1 MQHASRRPSFGR
13 DSVWLSA
20 ADIIA
25 VFLALVGQLLLAR
38 ALLAE
43 SYGLLVIALDLFA
56 TLFLLLDLGLPTLL
70 ARDGPRK
77 PSSIWSGMIQ
87 IYRLQIIAALVFAP
101 LACGLVIYLGAHDG
115 LMLLAAVIA
124 LVHIASYAP
133 RTALRAS
140 GDARF
145 ESITKVVERG
155 ITTAGYGLLYVSS
168 STNVVWYALVF
179 LVGASIG
186 CLLALWGAYRVS
198 NVNQDNKTD
207 FKELGSI
214 WENKKSLLIA
224 ALPFA
229 ITLGVLPYVI
239 RIEKFILSVELGLEE
254 VALFHV
260 AQLAWLAGLLIP
272 QAMRAALLPVLGASR
287 DNKELFNAHLNRVES
302 IAFGLVPIGL
312 VSGAGIVTLLLPVAF
327 PSEYFDGSL
336 GASAQ
341 DIFML
346 LLAGWAMTVLSVPS
360 YTSLQAGNQPWRFT
374 GLIALVVIMATLIG
388 WFLIRWGADKDAGF
402 ALEMAAYA
410 SVGSTFIMLFAGIG
424 LSQRW
429 KEFKGRGLQWI
440 FTIGLVFVTCYAF
453 SERSWW
459 ALSGLPLFILLPQAL
474 EAMRTTVGS
483 QTLERTSEAE

>member
-101 LACGLVIYLGAHDG
+101 LACGMVIILGAHDS

-155 ITTAGYGLLYVSS
+155 ITTAGYALLYVSS
-168 STNVVWYALVF
+168 STNVVWYAVVF
-179 LVGASIG
+179 LIGASIG

-198 NVNQDNKTD
+198 NVNQDKKTD

-272 QAMRAALLPVLGASR
+272 QAMGASR

-374 GLIALVVIMATLIG
+374 GLIAVVVIMATLIG
-388 WFLIRWGADKDAGF
+388 WFLISWGADKDVGF

-410 SVGSTFIMLFAGIG
+410 SIASTFIMLFAGIG

-429 KEFKGRGLQWI
+429 KEFKHRGLQWT

-474 EAMRTTVGS
+474 EAMRTTVGP
-483 QTLERTSEAE
+483 QTPERTHEAE

>member
-1 MQHASRRPSFGR
+1 MQHTSRRPSFGR

-20 ADIIA
+20 ADVIA

-43 SYGLLVIALDLFA
+43 SYGLLIIALDLFA

-77 PSSIWSGMIQ
+77 PSSIWSGMMQ
-87 IYRLQIIAALVFAP
+87 IYRLQIFAALIFAP
-101 LACGLVIYLGAHDG
+101 LACGLVVYLGVHDS

-155 ITTAGYGLLYVSS
+155 ITTAGYGFLYVTS
-168 STNVVWYALVF
+168 STDVVWYALVF
-179 LVGASIG
+179 LIGACAG
-186 CLLALWGAYRVS
+186 CMLALWGAYRIC
-198 NVNQDNKTD
+198 NTNQVEKTD
-207 FKELGSI
+207 FKELGPI
-214 WENKKSLLIA
+214 WVNKKSLLIA

-239 RIEKFILSVELGLEE
+239 RIEKFILSVEIGLEE

-287 DNKELFNAHLNRVES
+287 EDVQLFNGHLNRVES

-312 VSGAGIVTLLLPVAF
+312 VSGAGIVILLLPLTF
-327 PSEYFDGSL
+327 PTEYFDGSL

-374 GLIALVVIMATLIG
+374 GLIALVVVMATLIG
-388 WFLIRWGADKDAGF
+388 WFLISWGADRSVGT

-410 SVGSTFIMLFAGIG
+410 SVASTAIMLFAGIG
-424 LSQRW
+424 LSRRW
-429 KEFKGRGLQWI
+429 NEFKARGLQW
-440 FTIGLVFVTCYAF
+440 TSTLLLVFVTCF
-453 SERSWW
+453 GLSERSWW
-459 ALSGLPLFILLPQAL
+459 ALSGVPLFILLPQAL
-474 EAMRTTVGS
+474 EAMQTTVGS
-483 QTLERTSEAE
+483 QLPEKTLEVE

>member
-1 MQHASRRPSFGR
+1 
-13 DSVWLSA
+13 
-20 ADIIA
+20 
-25 VFLALVGQLLLAR
+25 
-38 ALLAE
+38 
-43 SYGLLVIALDLFA
+43 
-56 TLFLLLDLGLPTLL
+56 
-70 ARDGPRK
+70 
-77 PSSIWSGMIQ
+77 
-87 IYRLQIIAALVFAP
+87 
-101 LACGLVIYLGAHDG
+101 
-115 LMLLAAVIA
+115 
-124 LVHIASYAP
+124 
-133 RTALRAS
+133 
-140 GDARF
+140 
-145 ESITKVVERG
+145 VVERG

-198 NVNQDNKTD
+198 NTNQNKKTD

-287 DNKELFNAHLNRVES
+287 GNKELFNAHLNRVES

-388 WFLIRWGADKDAGF
+388 WFLISWGADKDAGF

-410 SVGSTFIMLFAGIG
+410 SIASTFIMLFAGIG

-440 FTIGLVFVTCYAF
+440 LTIGLVFVTCYAF

-483 QTLERTSEAE
+483 QTPERTSEAE